1 MSVEETGVWTETYPK
16 EPCPFCGKTVAIRIS
31 EILIVDKK
39 YWKVR
44 IFDDSGCPLS
54 AMFERGLR
62 MGSAGKCVP
71 FLKKDWHEI
80 VETVST
86 MPVCPECGRSPVC
99 RYSTNLDRW
108 IILCEKGHLRTDE
121 AFVLSAM
128 RNWNK
133 KVGQYV
139 CDNQNQ
145 RLGQC
150 LMEFWHQGD
159 TSDENLPEFMRQS
172 WRIKHADWERK

>member
-1 MSVEETGVWTETYPK
+1 M
-16 EPCPFCGKTVAIRIS
+16 
-31 EILIVDKK
+31 DKK

-62 MGSAGKCVP
+62 MGSAGEVCAV
-71 FLKKDWHEI
+71 LKKDWHEI

-108 IILCEKGHLRTDE
+108 IIL
-121 AFVLSAM
+121 A
-128 RNWNK
+128 K
-133 KVGQYV
+133 K
-139 CDNQNQ
+139 D
-145 RLGQC
+145 
-150 LMEFWHQGD
+150 
-159 TSDENLPEFMRQS
+159 
-172 WRIKHADWERK
+172 I